1 MSEKNICRYTS
12 PSNIALIKY
21 WGKYGRQYPRNASIS
36 LTLDSAY
43 SDTSI
48 EYTERE
54 KAGDT
59 VSIAFYFEEKEN
71 AAFQAKLEKYLNS
84 ILDEVSFLRTHH
96 LVIRSSN
103 SFPHSAG
110 IASSASAM
118 SAVAMCLCQIEERI
132 GKGYRNETEMLQ
144 KASYLA
150 RLGSGSACRS
160 VYPVAAVWGTHPQI
174 AGASNDYAIPY
185 AEALDPIFHS
195 YKNDILI
202 ISRKEKSVSSTQ
214 GHALMENNVY
224 AASRYAQAEERMT
237 RLLGAMKAGDLE
249 TFGEIVEGE
258 ALSLHA
264 MMMAAENPF
273 VLLRPNTLE
282 AISLVQEYRRE
293 SKVPLYFSLD
303 AGPNPHLLYPAQY
316 APEVKAFI
324 ASDLQALC
332 HEGMVI
338 ADNVGMGPMEKR
350 EA

>member
-1 MSEKNICRYTS
+1 MDTQNIVRYTS

-36 LTLDSAY
+36 LTLDRAY
-43 SDTSI
+43 SDTSVA
-48 EYTERE
+48 YTERAQ
-54 KAGDT
+54 AGDT
-59 VSIAFYFEEKEN
+59 VSMAFYFEGETN
-71 AAFQAKLEKYLNS
+71 AAFQKKLEKYLNS
-84 ILDEVSFLRTHH
+84 ILEEVSFLRTHH

-118 SAVAMCLCQIEERI
+118 SAVAMCLCQIEQRI
-132 GKGYRNETEMLQ
+132 GKGYSDEAAMLQ
-144 KASYLA
+144 KASHLA

-160 VYPVAAVWGTHPQI
+160 VYPVAAVWGTHPHI
-174 AGASNDYAIPY
+174 SASSNDYAIPF
-185 AEALDPIFHS
+185 AEELDPVFQS

-214 GHALMENNVY
+214 GHALMEGNVY

-237 RLLGAMKAGDLE
+237 RLLAAMKAGDLE
-249 TFGEIVEGE
+249 VFGEIVEGE

-264 MMMAAENPF
+264 MMMAAEHPF
-273 VLLRPNTLE
+273 ILLRPNTLA
-282 AISLVQEYRRE
+282 AISLIQDFRRE
-293 SKVPLYFSLD
+293 TQVPLYFSLD

-324 ASDLQALC
+324 SSDLQPLC

-338 ADNVGMGPMEKR
+338 ADGVGQGPKLL
-350 EA
+350 A